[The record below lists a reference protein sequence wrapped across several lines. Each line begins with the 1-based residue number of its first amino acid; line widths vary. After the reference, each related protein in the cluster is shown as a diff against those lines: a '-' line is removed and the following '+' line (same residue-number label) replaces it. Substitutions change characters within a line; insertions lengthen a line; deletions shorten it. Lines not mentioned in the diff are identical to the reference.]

1 MKRQYIIP
9 SVIVC
14 DMQEMQMVAVSPNS
28 AAQITGESTPEG
40 KNLGNV
46 SGDNGDDA
54 WSSAAVKGSIWDDE

>member
-28 AAQITGESTPEG
+28 AKITGESTPSGEYLD
-40 KNLGNV
+40 KV
-46 SGDNGDDA
+46 SGDNGDA

>member
-28 AAQITGESTPEG
+28 AKITGESTPFGE
-40 KNLGNV
+40 NLDKV
-46 SGDNGDDA
+46 SGDNGDA

>member
-1 MKRQYIIP
+1 MKRLYIIP

-28 AAQITGESTPEG
+28 AKITGESTPVGE
-40 KNLGNV
+40 NLGNV
-46 SGDNGDDA
+46 SGDNGDA

>member
-1 MKRQYIIP
+1 MKRLYIIP

-28 AAQITGESTPEG
+28 AKISTNSDGNPVGE
-40 KNLGNV
+40 NLGNV
-46 SGDNGDDA
+46 SGDNGDA

>member
-1 MKRQYIIP
+1 MKRLYIIP

-14 DMQEMQMVAVSPNS
+14 DMQEMQMVAGSP
-28 AAQITGESTPEG
+28 AKITGESTPEG

-46 SGDNGDDA
+46 SGDDGDA